1 MVDWF
6 GGGFWGTEPFASAV
20 RFLGED
26 GRDALRRLWEAEW
39 VERQENRRFAALAL
53 ELARQTGDEKLL
65 RLVTNAIAT
74 DDTGRLVVET
84 PGALMSPAW
93 SVHWGSASDAELFE
107 RVQHRADSWRRVWA
121 CLAGANV
128 HVLTRLAFQ
137 PSDGAVR
144 IRAEIV
150 DADGR
155 TKVGS
160 GVGPL
165 PLGLPLPKRPVISPL
180 PTRDPSKKEEY
191 LDAVGR
197 FAGSGTSIVV
207 VEPFPRRGRQDPDLL
222 PLLLES
228 RRQLPAGRRAAQAV
242 VRAQLKEAWT
252 IVRTKRANRSP
263 QRLRLD
269 MYRRHLCAWL
279 LMNGWNELRKV
290 GRLRA
295 ARVLFATKGP
305 VNPAFPE
312 AVDTSRYADEG
323 KRLIESWRAIGTP

>member
-1 MVDWF
+1 MVEWF
-6 GGGFWGTEPFASAV
+6 GGGFWEVEPFASAV
-20 RFLGED
+20 RFLGAD
-26 GRDALRRLWEAEW
+26 GRDAFRRLWEAEW
-39 VERQENRRFAALAL
+39 VERQENRRFAALAA

-65 RLVTNAIAT
+65 RLVTNALAT

-84 PGALMSPAW
+84 PGALMSRAW
-93 SVHWGSASDAELFE
+93 YVHWGSASDAELIE
-107 RVQHRADSWRRVWA
+107 RVQHRADCWRRVWA

-128 HVLTRLAFQ
+128 HILTRLAFE

-144 IRAEIV
+144 VRAEIV
-150 DADGR
+150 DADGTR
-155 TKVGS
+155 KVGS

-165 PLGLPLPKRPVISPL
+165 PLGLPLPKRPAIWPL
-180 PTRDPSKKEEY
+180 PTPDPNKKENY

-207 VEPFPRRGRQDPDLL
+207 VEPFPRRGRRDQALL

-228 RRQLPAGRRAAQAV
+228 RRQLPVGRRAAQAV
-242 VRAQLKEAWT
+242 VRAQLQEAWT
-252 IVRTKRANRSP
+252 IIRTKRANRSP

-269 MYRRHLCAWL
+269 MYRRHVCAWL
-279 LMNGWNELRKV
+279 LMNGWNDLRRV

-305 VNPAFPE
+305 VNPDSPE
-312 AVDTSRYADEG
+312 ALDTARYGREG
-323 KRLIESWRAIGTP
+323 RRLIANWRAIGTP